1 MARGTRAG
9 RGAILIWSTFAIFMV
24 AVFAAVVVN
33 IGHLTS
39 VRGELQNAVDAG
51 ALAGARELSGRSAD
65 LSEADLVSEDQAGAH
80 GSDRHA
86 VVASDVR
93 FGAWVPPNRTCDPQD
108 AQLPLDRRDGYST
121 DGYRFCEV
129 TGTDPAAAF
138 RVNAVYVRAQRN
150 DAAPGAGAVPMLFG
164 RLLGRPSAV
173 VTASAIAVTGGPCG
187 TGACQVS
194 VPMVVGIGC
203 LTDNPEGGNSGSVC
217 DPSQGEDA
225 PGPVY
230 MLGLS
235 STRVRSAGWSLL
247 TQVQPTPGQLCD
259 FLQGGGISCPDVGSQ
274 VSLVDVRQG
283 SNLDTHCGG
292 CGGHPEQICNC
303 FQQRVG
309 QSIQVPVISYS
320 GSPNEACPS
329 TYNGDAYVMGY
340 ATFRVTAVNCSAS
353 ARQPDCVQ
361 VPGADFC
368 LNSASPCNVAS
379 GMCALTQLVCNHRNG
394 DNHSTG
400 CAWTGTSPLRPVL
413 VR

>member
-1 MARGTRAG
+1 MARSSRTE
-9 RGAILIWSTFAIFMV
+9 RGAILIWSTFAILMV
-24 AVFAAVVVN
+24 AILVAVVVN
-33 IGHLTS
+33 VGRLTS
-39 VRGELQNAVDAG
+39 TRGELQNAVDAA
-51 ALAGARELSGRSAD
+51 ALASARELSGRAAQ
-65 LSEADLVSEDQAGAH
+65 LEEADLIAADQADVH
-80 GSDRHA
+80 RSEQYD

-93 FGAWVPPNRTCDPQD
+93 FGTWNPANRPCPAGDTQM
-108 AQLPLDRRDGYST
+108 PLDRRDGYST
-121 DGYRFCEV
+121 DDRRFCEV
-129 TGTDPAAAF
+129 TATDEAAAF
-138 RVNAVYVRAQRN
+138 RINAVYVRAQRR
-150 DAAPGAGAVPMLFG
+150 DGVGGGGSVPMLFG
-164 RLLGRPSAV
+164 GLLNRMSAPV
-173 VTASAIAVTGGPCG
+173 MSSAIAVTGGPCG
-187 TGACQVS
+187 TGDCQVS

-203 LTDNPEGGNSGSVC
+203 LTDDPRGGNSGSVC

-225 PGPVY
+225 PGPTY

-235 STRVRSAGWSLL
+235 STQVRSAGWSLL
-247 TQVQPTPGQLCD
+247 SQVQPTPGQLCD
-259 FLQGGGISCPDVGSQ
+259 FLRGGGISCPDVGSQ

-309 QSIQVPVISYS
+309 QSIQIPVISYS
-320 GSPNEACPS
+320 GSSNEACPS

-361 VPGADFC
+361 VPGANFC
-368 LNSASPCNVAS
+368 LNNASPCNVAS
-379 GMCALTQLVCNHRNG
+379 GMCVLTQLVCNHRNG